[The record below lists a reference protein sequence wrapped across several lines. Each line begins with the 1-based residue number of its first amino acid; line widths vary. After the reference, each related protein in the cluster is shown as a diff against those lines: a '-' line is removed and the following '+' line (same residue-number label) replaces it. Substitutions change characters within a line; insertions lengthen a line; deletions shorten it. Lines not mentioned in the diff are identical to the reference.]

1 MRNSNTKS
9 TEQLEKEVESL
20 KYRLMEAEDMLHAI
34 RSGDVDALI
43 VDGAE
48 GPQVFTLKSADHTYR
63 ILVEEMNESALI
75 LSKDGTILYCN
86 ESFGKMLQLPLEI
99 VIGSHFFSYIQKEY
113 LQSIMKLLSKTSAD
127 TSKMEINLKGKDHL
141 KIIPVKI
148 SIKIIKEQELP
159 IFHMII
165 TDMTEEKLSA
175 NQIRLYQQELET
187 KIEELKISNAE
198 LEQFAYV
205 ASHDLMEPLRMVSSF
220 TTLLLRKL
228 KVEDDT
234 SMEYKEYILSGIMR
248 MESMIKD
255 LLDYSRVG
263 KRDVEFE
270 LVDCNVLIEKVKA
283 NLYDQIKESGAQ
295 IFYKDLPIIRAV
307 PGLLIQV
314 FQNLIHNAIKF
325 KKENLKPYIEIM
337 AIKHKDE
344 FAFCVKDNGIGID
357 PQFAERIFIIFQ
369 RLHTKDQYSG
379 SGIGLS
385 ITKKIIEFHGG
396 RIWLE
401 SHLEK
406 GCIFHFTIPET
417 GKY

>member
-1 MRNSNTKS
+1 MHKSNTKS
-9 TEQLEKEVESL
+9 IESLEQQVESL
-20 KYRLMEAEDMLHAI
+20 KFRLMEAEDMLHAI

-43 VDGAE
+43 VDGDE

-75 LSKDGTILYCN
+75 LAKDGTILYCN
-86 ESFGKMLQLPLEI
+86 ESFGNLLQLSLESI
-99 VIGSHFFSYIQKEY
+99 IGSHFFSYVQKDF
-113 LQSIMKLLSKTSAD
+113 LQSVMKLLSNASVNATKI
-127 TSKMEINLKGKDHL
+127 EITLLGKDHL
-141 KIIPVKI
+141 NTIPVNL
-148 SIKIIKEQELP
+148 SIKIIKEQEYP
-159 IFHMII
+159 IFHMIV
-165 TDMTEEKLSA
+165 TDMTEEKFAA
-175 NQIRLYQQELET
+175 NQIRAYQEELES

-228 KVEDDT
+228 KIDDET
-234 SMEYKEYILSGIMR
+234 SLEYKEYILSGIIR

-255 LLDYSRVG
+255 LLEYSRVG
-263 KRDVEFE
+263 KREVEFE
-270 LVDCNVLIEKVKA
+270 MVDCNKLIEIVKA
-283 NLYDQIKESGAQ
+283 NLYDHIQETDAQ
-295 IFYKDLPIIRAV
+295 IVYENLPVVRAV

-325 KKENLKPYIEIM
+325 KKENVNPLVEIM
-337 AIKHKDE
+337 AIKHRDE
-344 FAFCVKDNGIGID
+344 WAFCVKDNGIGID
-357 PQFAERIFIIFQ
+357 EQFAERIFIIFQ
-369 RLHTKDQYSG
+369 RLHTKDQYNG